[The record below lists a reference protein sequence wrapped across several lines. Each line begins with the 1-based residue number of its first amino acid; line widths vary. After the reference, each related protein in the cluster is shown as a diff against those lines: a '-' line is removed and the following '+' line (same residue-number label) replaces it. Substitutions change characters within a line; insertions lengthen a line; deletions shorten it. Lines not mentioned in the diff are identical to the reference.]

1 MKLASFEYNGRVHV
15 GIIEDKVHVL
25 DVPDMQALIERGL
38 RDLESM
44 IIKTLELE
52 EIRLLAPIIHPKQDI
67 ICLGMN
73 YLDHEKESAAFD
85 GKTFEKKSDNVY
97 FSKRVNRAP
106 GTGET
111 IPSHRDITKA
121 LDYEVELALILGEDL
136 YKAKKEECYQ
146 AIFGYTILNDITG
159 RDIQRRHLQ
168 FYAGKSLEDSCPM
181 GPWIVT
187 ADELPGEP
195 DLQVRT
201 FVNGELRQESRT
213 SMLLANVGDIL
224 EELSAYMVLK
234 KGTIIATGTP
244 AGVGMG
250 FTPPKYLQPGD
261 EVRCDIEGIGELVTL
276 IGE

>member
-1 MKLASFEYNGRVHV
+1 VKLASVEYNGKTLV
-15 GIIEDKVHVL
+15 GIIEDKVRIL
-25 DVPDMQALIERGL
+25 DVPDMHSLIERGL
-38 RDLESM
+38 RDLES
-44 IIKTLELE
+44 IEVRTLELDDVK
-52 EIRLLAPIIHPKQDI
+52 ILAPIVHPKQDI

-106 GTGET
+106 GPGAT
-111 IPSHRDITKA
+111 IPSHRDITEC
-121 LDYEVELALILGEDL
+121 LDYEVELAVILGEDL
-136 YKAKKEECYQ
+136 YKAAKEQTYQ
-146 AIFGYTILNDITG
+146 AIFGYTILNDITA

-187 ADELPGEP
+187 ADEFSEEP
-195 DLQVRT
+195 DLRIRT

-213 SMLLANVGDIL
+213 SLLLSNIGEIL
-224 EELSAYMVLK
+224 EELSSYMLLK

-250 FTPPKYLQPGD
+250 FTPPKYLKPGD
-261 EVRCDIEGIGELVTL
+261 EVRCEIEGIGELTTF
-276 IGE
+276 IGD